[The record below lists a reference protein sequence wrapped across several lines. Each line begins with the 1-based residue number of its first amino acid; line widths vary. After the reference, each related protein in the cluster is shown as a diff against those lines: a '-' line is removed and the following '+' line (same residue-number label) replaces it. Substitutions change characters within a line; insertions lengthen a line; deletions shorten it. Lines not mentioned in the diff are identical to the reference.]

1 MFNEFGVPM
10 NDIEMNMLPPGQ
22 NKLHQRML
30 AESGVEMNLL
40 LAPMALSMAGSFFSG
55 QSKRRSAKIAAAHA
69 KAQADRAHANQAAST
84 AYTAEW
90 AKQSTDYYNKE
101 TTGIYDK
108 KLDQYSKQLAL
119 NNKAGNV
126 AFGAEMTK
134 MEEQYKQFAFKQND
148 MQKELLRSAGVARA
162 SGGSGS
168 GYSRS
173 KARSNMINTL
183 GEFGRANQMLS
194 RNLMSA
200 ERASDVRKSR
210 LELKHQQ
217 ADMHAWSKVAIAPRM
232 RFTSTGGGAVQQAP
246 VAAMPVPGY
255 SFGDFAGDFIG
266 SAMSVGGL
274 GGSMFGGSTGGG
286 GSGYSYGDFSNSM
299 TSSPFGG

>member
-69 KAQADRAHANQAAST
+69 KAQADRQHANQAAQT

-90 AKQSTDYYNKE
+90 AQQSTDYYNKE
-101 TTGIYDK
+101 TSGIYDK
-108 KLDQYSKQLAL
+108 QLDQYKKQLTL

-134 MEEQYKQFAFKQND
+134 MEEQYKQFAYKQND

-217 ADMHAWSKVAIAPRM
+217 HDMNAWSKVAIAPRM
-232 RFTSTGGGAVQQAP
+232 RFTNTGGGAVQQAP

-255 SFGDFAGDFIG
+255 SFGDFAGSMFS
-266 SAMSVGGL
+266 SALSVGGL
-274 GGSMFGGSTGGG
+274 GGSMFGKSTTPVAGG
-286 GSGYSYGDFSNSM
+286 
-299 TSSPFGG
+299 TT